1 MIIKENPMMISIVT
15 EKSFDEIKQLLTKG
29 NKMSLMSL
37 KIKKSYE
44 QKCSS
49 LTLQKK
55 NLTTTENSIINSEV
69 RVIP

>member
-15 EKSFDEIKQLLTKG
+15 EKSFEEIKQLLTKG

-44 QKCSS
+44 
-49 LTLQKK
+49 
-55 NLTTTENSIINSEV
+55 
-69 RVIP
+69 